1 MNDSNLP
8 NTERLLTLD
17 QLRAGRTATVRSLS
31 CQGAIRY
38 RLMDMGILPGTKIE
52 VEMRSPLG
60 DPTAYRV
67 RGSVIAIRN
76 AQARQIEITIV
87 DRKG

>member
-1 MNDSNLP
+1 MNNSTLHH
-8 NTERLLTLD
+8 TEQPLTLN
-17 QLRAGRTATVRSLS
+17 QLRAGCTATIRSLS

-38 RLMDMGILPGTKIE
+38 RLMDLGILPGTKIE

-76 AQARQIEITIV
+76 EQAKQIEITLM
-87 DRKG
+87 DRKD